1 MKRIFNKAII
11 VLIASVILGGL
22 VGCKSDLLDTLP
34 SDNFSSVNVWTSPVL
49 ARAATMGV
57 YNELYVRFS
66 QNYTSAT
73 IGIPTDAW
81 SSVMDIDM
89 NWKNNCFVISGSCT
103 PSTNQ
108 VADHYK
114 FYYTIVYRA
123 NDVINNIDNVPEMED
138 SEKAQ
143 LKAECKFLRA
153 WAYYHLNVLWKGVPI
168 YTENVANTDATKARS
183 TESEV
188 WDQVISDLTDC
199 INEPNLPGKYAKG
212 NSSYGRITKGAAYA
226 FRGQAYQSMGDYTKA
241 LADFEAIE
249 GLGYALF
256 SPSNGAKG
264 NDDFFQ
270 LFKPA
275 NEQCDEMIFSVQCVE
290 TTDMGNP
297 RAINYGNRVTGGSA
311 WNNYIPNPAYVEMY
325 ECADGSEFDWE
336 RYCPGWHSMAPQ
348 ARVAFFLRD
357 GLQSGNG
364 QWGTTEATSNYKAL
378 YDNMVAYGA
387 DMSNYIDQGNE
398 ARIRKAYE
406 DRDPRLMQTI
416 ITPYSTYNGNQ
427 AGVGNYTWTLR
438 WPYILD
444 AGEPYDIRTDTNSKF
459 YYLWRKYVPEYDECT
474 TRWVYSED
482 IILCRYAEI
491 LLRRAECLNELGRTS
506 EAVTYINMVRKRAGH
521 VLLNDPAYPAT
532 AVEGQEDMRQRIR
545 KEFYVE
551 LGGEDSMYFNELR
564 WNTWYDRKF
573 KDHSSGKVGALN
585 TNGMMQIWGETTYKH
600 LSVGEHIKIWP
611 IPAKER
617 EMNKNLSQNP
627 GWQD

>member
-1 MKRIFNKAII
+1 MKKIFGKITTI
-11 VLIASVILGGL
+11 LIASVIFLGFI
-22 VGCKSDLLDTLP
+22 GCNNDLLDTSP
-34 SDNFSSVNVWTSPVL
+34 SDSFSNSNVWTSPVL
-49 ARAATMGV
+49 ARAAAMGV
-57 YNELYVRFS
+57 YNGLYEKYS
-66 QNYTSAT
+66 KNYDNAK
-73 IGIPTDAW
+73 GMVFDVC
-81 SSVMDIDM
+81 SSVMDLDM
-89 NWKNNCFVISGSCT
+89 NWKGNCFVTTGSCT
-103 PSTNQ
+103 PSTDH
-108 VADHYK
+108 VASHYK
-114 FYYTIVYRA
+114 FYYTIIYRA

-153 WAYYHLNVLWKGVPI
+153 WAYLHLNVLWKGVPI
-168 YTENVANTDATKARS
+168 YTENVANTEATKARA
-183 TESEV
+183 TETEV
-188 WDQVISDLTDC
+188 WDLIISDFTDC
-199 INEPNLPGKYAKG
+199 INEPNLPNKYAKG
-212 NSSYGRITKGAAYA
+212 NSGYGRITKGAAYA
-226 FRGQAYQSMGDYTKA
+226 FRGQAYQFINDYTKA

-249 GLGYALF
+249 GLGYALY

-290 TTDMGNP
+290 TTNMGNP

-336 RYCPGWHSMAPQ
+336 RYCPGWHSMTPQ

-387 DMSNYIDQGNE
+387 DMNNYLDQGNE

-444 AGEPYDIRTDTNSKF
+444 AGEPYDIRTDTNSKL

-491 LLRRAECLNELGRTS
+491 LLRRAECLNELGRTD
-506 EAVTYINMVRKRAGH
+506 EAIACVNKVRKRAGH

-532 AVEGQEDMRQRIR
+532 EVKGQEDMRQRIR

-551 LGGEDSMYFNELR
+551 LGGEDSMFFNELR
-564 WNTWYDRKF
+564 WDTWYDRKF
-573 KDHSSGKVGALN
+573 KDHSSGQVGALN

-600 LSVGEHIKIWP
+600 LSVGEHIKVWP

-617 EMNKNLSQNP
+617 EMNSSLTQNP